1 MKQYAYIRFLAISA
15 ALGWQLL
22 SGFTSLSA
30 HEGQRQ
36 HRSESREHHEQHGQ
50 GYHHDDHHG
59 QGQYHHD
66 DHHGVPYG
74 KDGVRRPQD
83 ANINVNGAGGQG
95 QQPVIIDDDNT
106 PQDQADQIY
115 DSYQQGQ

>member
-1 MKQYAYIRFLAISA
+1 MKQYAYIRFFAISA

-22 SGFTSLSA
+22 SGFPALSA

-36 HRSESREHHEQHGQ
+36 HRSESRERAPHEQ
-50 GYHHDDHHG
+50 HG

-74 KDGVRRPQD
+74 KDGVRRPQN
-83 ANINVNGAGGQG
+83 ANINVNGVGGQG

-115 DSYQQGQ
+115 DSYQQSK